1 VQRGCRQVASGPVEE
16 TVEGA
21 ADVLLDVLLTDT
33 EPRSA
38 SMLHRRL
45 YRLAAIALP
54 VALAIAATRPAPALA
69 TTPPG
74 LGIAARDT
82 AVFAGGCFWGVEA
95 VFARVKGVTSSM
107 SGYAGGRG
115 ANPSYEN
122 VSTGTTGY
130 AESVR
135 VIYDP
140 AVVTYDQL
148 LAVFFAVAHD
158 PTELNRQ
165 GPDEGTQYRSA
176 IFFQN
181 AEQQRAASAYVTRLA
196 QMKKYS
202 RPIVTQLAP
211 LTVFY
216 PAEAYHQRFFD
227 THPDYPYI
235 VINDKPKVEH
245 LRQQFP
251 QLYVAR

>member
-1 VQRGCRQVASGPVEE
+1 
-16 TVEGA
+16 
-21 ADVLLDVLLTDT
+21 
-33 EPRSA
+33 
-38 SMLHRRL
+38 MLHRRL
-45 YRLAAIALP
+45 NRLAAVTLS
-54 VALAIAATRPAPALA
+54 LAIAIAAARPAAALA
-69 TTPPG
+69 TAPLG
-74 LGIAARDT
+74 IGIAARDT

-107 SGYAGGRG
+107 SGYAGGQR
-115 ANPSYEN
+115 ANPSYED
-122 VSTGTTGY
+122 VGTGTTGH

-140 AVVTYDQL
+140 AAVTYDQL

-176 IFFQN
+176 IFFRN
-181 AEQQRAASAYVTRLA
+181 PEQQRAASAYIAKLTEA
-196 QMKKYS
+196 KKYS

-216 PAEAYHQRFFD
+216 LAEAYHQRFFD
-227 THPDYPYI
+227 THPDHPYI

-251 QLYVAR
+251 QLYVVR